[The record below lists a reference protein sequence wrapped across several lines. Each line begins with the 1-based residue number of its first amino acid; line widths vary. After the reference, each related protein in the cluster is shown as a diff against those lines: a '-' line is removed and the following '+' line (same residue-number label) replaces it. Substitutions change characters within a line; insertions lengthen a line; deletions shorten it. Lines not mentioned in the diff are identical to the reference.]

1 MDIVRGLAIFCE
13 DIREE
18 RTGQDTLIGIM
29 ADNIAVPTTP
39 VMLARLAIYTRV
51 YFDSSE
57 EPEPINAVVQMPS
70 GEKHELGVADTA
82 LVRDAFNTAKSNNAP
97 LAGVVLKGIF
107 SPLPLP
113 SFGAISAIVR
123 IGAREHVLG
132 TLNVV
137 IDPAASV
144 SLPQT

>member
-18 RTGQDTLIGIM
+18 KTGQDTLIGIM
-29 ADNIAVPTTP
+29 ADNIAVPATP
-39 VMLARLAIYTRV
+39 VMLARLAIYTRI
-51 YFDSSE
+51 YFNSSA
-57 EPEPINAVVQMPS
+57 EPVPINAVVQMPS
-70 GEKHELGVADTA
+70 GEKHELGMADTA
-82 LVRDAFNTAKSNNAP
+82 LVREALNTAKSNRAP

-113 SFGAISAIVR
+113 SLGAINAIVR
-123 IGAREHVLG
+123 VGAREHVVG

-144 SLPQT
+144 SVSSS